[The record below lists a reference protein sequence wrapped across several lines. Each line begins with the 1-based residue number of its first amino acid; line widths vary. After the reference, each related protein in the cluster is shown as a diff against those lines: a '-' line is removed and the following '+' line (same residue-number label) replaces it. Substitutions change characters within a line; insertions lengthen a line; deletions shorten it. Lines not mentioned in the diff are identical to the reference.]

1 VVTGLGHESAHDA
14 REDVSIGGT
23 GLRIVALGGG
33 TGLSSLLS
41 GLKAHVGR
49 EIGQPGEGLTA
60 IVTVTD
66 NGGSSGRLREEFQ
79 VLPPGDIRNCMV
91 ALAEDEQLLT
101 RLFRF
106 RFRGDGTLAGH
117 SFGNLFLTALTGVT
131 GDFSEAVRVS
141 SEVLAIR
148 GRLYPVTTEDVHL
161 VADLTDG
168 RTVEGE
174 QEILAAGSPV
184 RRVRLSRPDCRPL
197 PEALEAVARADIVVV
212 GPGSLYSSVLPNLLV
227 PGVAE
232 AIEASRVP
240 VLYICNC
247 MTQPGETAGYSVED
261 HIRALVAHAPA
272 AAPTTV
278 LVNAHPISATSREKY
293 LAEGAQQVE
302 LGFGHDDLLAAPE
315 HFDVELPGLPGRR
328 SRVLLRN
335 VIDET
340 VVVRHDPEKL
350 AAVVLDLALGAR
362 G

>member
-1 VVTGLGHESAHDA
+1 VVTGLGHESAAGA
-14 REDVSIGGT
+14 RDDVGVGGA

-49 EIGQPGEGLTA
+49 EIGQPGDGLTA

-101 RLFRF
+101 RLFRY

-117 SFGNLFLTALTGVT
+117 SFGNLFLTALTSVM

-141 SEVLAIR
+141 GEVLAIR

-161 VADLTDG
+161 VAELADG

-184 RRVRLSRPDCRPL
+184 RRVRLSRPECRAL
-197 PEALEAVARADIVVV
+197 PEALEVVARADIIVV

-227 PGVAE
+227 PGIAE
-232 AIEASRVP
+232 AIAASRVP

-247 MTQPGETAGYSVED
+247 MTQPGETAGYTVED
-261 HIRALVAHAPA
+261 HINALVAHAPA
-272 AAPTTV
+272 AAPDTI
-278 LVNAHPISATSREKY
+278 LVNAHPISDASREKY
-293 LAEGAQQVE
+293 LAEGASQVE
-302 LGFGHDDLLAAPE
+302 LGFGHVGVHVASAE
-315 HFDVELPGLPGRR
+315 FDIEVPGLPGRKAR
-328 SRVLLRN
+328 ILLRN
-335 VIDET
+335 VIDENL
-340 VVVRHDPEKL
+340 VVRHDPAKL
-350 AAVVLDLALGAR
+350 ASVVLDLALGAR